1 MEYLSIRD
9 IINIIRRYIL
19 HMIALSLAVGLLTVY
34 AVNSMQTYTCM
45 LGFKYNYDGAAEG
58 LAPDGVSELDPYE
71 IQNPVVIQ
79 GALENLGLD
88 AGKKLSVKGIRQDIT
103 IEKVITD
110 LDKEVSESAAL
121 LGEKYDAVT
130 TEYEMKFTYDASLG
144 DEFGVKMFS
153 SIIKEYDDFL
163 LDKYYNKRTI
173 PDFAKTADNSSA
185 DYIEISN
192 SMSENLDSIIAYLE
206 TLAADFPEFRSK
218 RTGYSFAEIMELYE
232 HIRDVQ
238 HAKYYGNIRAG
249 NLAKDT
255 EMIIKS
261 YQTKVQDLTET
272 MMVDN
277 TIADNYKNEITT
289 FYDPYKAAG
298 LYNQAHRTQTDIDA
312 SNNRDQDVIED
323 YNIEEHIN
331 TYDNIVLSYADR
343 AAAATDAMHTINY
356 YNAIIDDYTNDTVP
370 RETKDRLI
378 AENDEIFSE
387 ILILSNEYSEIA
399 NLSISELFNMEINSD
414 LQYLILPEVSADRPV
429 NLIALFMI
437 VLTFGVLV
445 IAVLLREL
453 LKNIMAKTKA
463 EDDQK
468 EAKAEIDVSGM
479 DRLHQLLYDQYL
491 KDFDEFTLVYQPM
504 VSSGKTEREHL
515 EIFIR
520 WRNEELGMVSPAKI
534 IGCISDFGIFWQ
546 LNDWIIK
553 NVCADI
559 AYMGK
564 KKGRAPV
571 VHVNCP
577 SGQIRDFALNDIII
591 KHISE
596 NHIPPECVC
605 LELEVYDIASTLE
618 DITLLEKMGIS
629 ICIDRFENTYE
640 EQEILR
646 VLEPK
651 YIKMSLDS
659 LNNDIYASSDED
671 FIKAEK
677 DMETNFI
684 HIIDECRNH
693 GIKSCIC
700 GVETGSQDALITR
713 LGFDYKQGYFYGK
726 PEELKRKEMQE

>member
-1 MEYLSIRD
+1 MGSLSIRD
-9 IINIIRRYIL
+9 IIKVIRRYFLRIL
-19 HMIALSLAVGLLTVY
+19 ALSLAAGLLALY

-45 LGFKYNYDGAAEG
+45 LGFKFNYEGAAEG
-58 LAPDGVSELDPYE
+58 LAPDGVSTFDPYE

-88 AGKKLSVKGIRQDIT
+88 GSKKLSVKGIRQDIT
-103 IEKVITD
+103 IEKVVTD
-110 LDKEVSESAAL
+110 LDREVSESAAL

-163 LDKYYNKRTI
+163 LDKYYNKRTV
-173 PDFAKTADNSSA
+173 PNFAKTADGSSA
-185 DYIEISN
+185 DYIEISD

-206 TLAADFPEFRSK
+206 TLSADFPEYRSK
-218 RTGYSFAEIMELYE
+218 RTGYSFAEIRELYE

-255 EMIIKS
+255 EMVIKS
-261 YQTKVQDLTET
+261 YQTKVQELEET
-272 MMVDN
+272 MAVDS
-277 TIADNYKNEITT
+277 TIAENYKSEITT
-289 FYDPYKAAG
+289 FYNSYKAAG
-298 LYNQAHRTQTDIDA
+298 LYNQAHRTQTDINA
-312 SNNRDQDVIED
+312 SNNRDQDVLDD
-323 YNIEEHIN
+323 YNIEEHKN

-343 AAAATDAMHTINY
+343 AAAATDAAHTINY

-370 RETKDRLI
+370 QETKDRLI
-378 AENDEIFSE
+378 AKNEEIFSE
-387 ILILSNEYSEIA
+387 ICTLSKEYSEIA
-399 NLSISELFNMEINSD
+399 NLTISELFYTEINSD
-414 LQYLILPEVSADRPV
+414 LQYLILPEVTADRPV
-429 NLIALFMI
+429 NLIAVFIAM
-437 VLTFGVLV
+437 LTFGVLV

-453 LKNIMAKTKA
+453 LKNIMAKTQA
-463 EDDQK
+463 EDEQK
-468 EAKAEIDVSGM
+468 DARVEIDTSDM
-479 DRLHQLLYDQYL
+479 DRPHQLLYEQYL
-491 KDFDEFTLVYQPM
+491 KGFDEFTLVYQPM
-504 VSSGKTEREHL
+504 VSSDKTDREHL
-515 EIFIR
+515 ETFIR

-534 IGCISDFGIFWQ
+534 ISCISDFGIFRQ

-559 AYMGK
+559 AYIGK
-564 KKGRAPV
+564 EKGRAPV

-577 SGQIRDFALNDIII
+577 SGQLLDFALNDIII
-591 KHISE
+591 KHVSE
-596 NHIPPECVC
+596 NHIPAECVC

-629 ICIDRFENTYE
+629 ICIDRFENTHE

-659 LNNDIYASSDED
+659 LNNDIYAASDED
-671 FIKAEK
+671 FKKAEEE
-677 DMETNFI
+677 MEKNFT
-684 HIIDECRNH
+684 HIIEECRKH
-693 GIKSCIC
+693 GIKTCIC
-700 GVETGSQDALITR
+700 GVETGSQDALVTK

-726 PEELKRKEMQE
+726 PEKLKRKEL